1 MDIINNEK
9 KEYSLRLIK
18 GIARSPQHDEN
29 YKILIDHWSWID
41 LTNDMILNFL
51 MNKYKIKIEKWNH
64 EHRQYLT
71 HFHLL
76 KSIPESVKRE
86 VYYKNKS
93 GWSVKTISSEF
104 KINKLSTRAIIY
116 SKQREEKDEENKEK
130 EKKYPYKIIEKHIS
144 EAQKYLMQI
153 KQNKITIAKLHKHL
167 EEIGDLEMLS
177 LTGTRYMLKAL
188 MKYTYKRATSS
199 SCNII
204 CRKN

>member
-18 GIARSPQHDEN
+18 GIAHSPQHDEN

-51 MNKYKIKIEKWNH
+51 MSKYKIKIEKWNH
-64 EHRQYLT
+64 EHRQYSK

-86 VYYKNKS
+86 VYYRNKS
-93 GWSVKTISSEF
+93 GWSVNTISSAF
-104 KINKLSTRAIIY
+104 RINKLSTRAIIY

-130 EKKYPYKIIEKHIS
+130 EKKYPYKITEKHIS
-144 EAQKYLMQI
+144 EAQKYLNA
-153 KQNKITIAKLHKHL
+153 NKAK
-167 EEIGDLEMLS
+167 
-177 LTGTRYMLKAL
+177 
-188 MKYTYKRATSS
+188 
-199 SCNII
+199 
-204 CRKN
+204 